1 MRYLLLYLILI
12 IQLLANED
20 LLDIYQ
26 KEGSE
31 GVEKVFDTALSTYQ
45 YWENKLRDIDTR
57 FGYFE
62 GINYLLAC
70 DKNATTLKLYTK
82 DTNNTFELNKDFSAF
97 VGKKKGDKQKEGDL
111 KTPVGVY
118 QLIQKLE
125 HVDPFYGPLAFVT
138 SYPNTYDKVQG
149 KNGSGIW
156 VHGLPLDQKRDDYT
170 KGCIAINNNNLQ
182 DIESQID
189 FKEALVYIDQKPY
202 PEVSKKILMQLL
214 SQLYSW
220 RKAWKT
226 NDFETYM
233 SFYDKDFKRIDGLD
247 YTSFKDYKER
257 IFKKDEYKQILFS
270 DINILPY
277 PMQEHKDVYLISF
290 REEYSSSSF
299 KFSGHKELY
308 VHMHSDKFYI
318 LAEK

>member
-1 MRYLLLYLILI
+1 MRYLLLNITLIL
-12 IQLLANED
+12 QLLANED

-26 KEGSE
+26 KEGSQ
-31 GVEKVFDTALSTYQ
+31 GVEKVFDTALSSYQ
-45 YWENKLRDIDTR
+45 YWEKKLRDIDTR

-97 VGKKKGDKQKEGDL
+97 VGEKKGDKQKEGDL
-111 KTPVGVY
+111 KTPIGVY
-118 QLIQKLE
+118 KLIQKLE

-138 SYPNTYDKVQG
+138 SYPNTYDKIQG

-156 VHGLPLDQKRDDYT
+156 VHGLPLNQKRDDYT

-189 FKEALVYIDQKPY
+189 YKEALVYIDQKPY
-202 PEVSKKILMQLL
+202 PEVSKKTLMQLL

-247 YTSFKDYKER
+247 YSRFKDYKQR

-277 PMQEHKDVYLISF
+277 PMQEHEDVYLISF
-290 REEYSSSSF
+290 QEEYNSSSF
-299 KFSGHKELY
+299 RFSGHKELY
-308 VHMHSDKFYI
+308 VHIHSDKFYI